1 MQGFSIDNNL
11 IHFLLVV
18 MVALLIVQ
26 AYVLLRIRNILQAIA
41 MNFDSV
47 IYFWRKFISSQ
58 EKSKNVT
65 QARPKVSKTCQF
77 CKHRLAYINT
87 SKTREDEENFY
98 HRCSLRNIDVS
109 LRDSCIHFE
118 QDTSSVEEE

>member
-18 MVALLIVQ
+18 MAGLLIIQ

-47 IYFWRKFISSQ
+47 IYFWRRYIASQ
-58 EKSKNVT
+58 QQDKPGAPEV
-65 QARPKVSKTCQF
+65 PKPAKTCQF

-87 SKTREDEENFY
+87 SKSSDDEENFY
-98 HRCSLRNIDVS
+98 YRCGLRNINIS
-109 LRDSCIHFE
+109 LRDSCAHFE
-118 QDTSSVEEE
+118 QDAIIAEDE

>member
-18 MVALLIVQ
+18 MVVLLIVQ
-26 AYVLLRIRNILQAIA
+26 AYVLLRIRNILQAIS

-58 EKSKNVT
+58 EKSNKAPRT
-65 QARPKVSKTCQF
+65 QPKVTKTCQF

-87 SKTREDEENFY
+87 SKTRDDEENFY

-109 LRDSCIHFE
+109 LRDSCTHFE
-118 QDTSSVEEE
+118 QDTSSVEED